1 MEDSSECKLQNFYFA
16 NLNSDFHK
24 KNGLFLRAI
33 WILKMTQQNIQFSFE
48 GSGTPYVKMCNVLRK
63 NC

>member
-1 MEDSSECKLQNFYFA
+1 MDDSSECKLQNFYFA

-24 KNGLFLRAI
+24 KWLIFTSNMNIKNDTTKKNLV
-33 WILKMTQQNIQFSFE
+33 LK
-48 GSGTPYVKMCNVLRK
+48 GTPYVKMCNVLRK